1 MIEAL
6 LAVGVTVL
14 GIGHL
19 VLIWGNHLLR
29 DRVRRLEI
37 DLTEQ
42 ARITQAHINDEVR
55 NRRRVREI

>member
-37 DLTEQ
+37 DLAEQ
-42 ARITQAHINDEVR
+42 VRITQAHINDEVR
-55 NRRRVREI
+55 NRRRV